1 MSKKTKKIIVN
12 FLTLS
17 RILGAFILPF
27 IFLSVNTTFLII
39 LLAVLL
45 VTDFFDGKLSR
56 MWGVS
61 TIGGSL
67 LDPLGDKLLA
77 IACMLGLI
85 GTHADYLVLLV
96 LEVMIG
102 ILNVYRMLRGE
113 NVKSNMKGKV
123 KTWFLS
129 IAMVVGTV
137 YLFRPTLIGD
147 LLGIVG
153 MSTDRFVVTENTVV
167 VFLVMAG
174 IAEVFTLVS
183 YVREALKSKETFK
196 KFVELKS
203 FKEIFVRLFDEEMY
217 KEDKDRPLLDIIK
230 KEG

>member
-12 FLTLS
+12 SLTLS

-85 GTHADYLVLLV
+85 GTNVDYLVLLV

-102 ILNVYRMLRGE
+102 ILNVYRMFRGE

-183 YVREALKSKETFK
+183 YVREALKSKESFK